1 MGKRVK
7 AALAGYAARA
17 AWGDPQAVADY
28 QAQMASYNAKQ
39 ATKKGGLFGHM
50 LTKYNPKNLKNSIMN
65 PKNLIQDIGTTF
77 KEGLHG
83 SFKDK
88 RANLRAHHNKMLHPF
103 DSSSQDVIT
112 SDKMKRSSDPAVVA
126 RGVAL
131 RKAVDKASYRS
142 SKSGAIS
149 GILYGVGSY
158 LGKAAQAA
166 NAAKAGATVEGA
178 GQGALQTAGQAGS
191 SVLDQTGSQLLTQGT
206 EGLGQG
212 ALQTAGNTAV
222 SAAPSLTNQATTQ
235 APSLMSKV
243 ASGAKDLASNKLLQ
257 TAALTAIGGQKN
269 KPSAA
274 EQALINQQAAAAAQ
288 AGAVGSG
295 LLDQYK
301 SGTLNAADQAQIDQ
315 YKQQALAST
324 DQYLASAGLSD
335 SSAGVEM
342 RNKIEQNATV
352 LYGQFRDQTL
362 QKGLQ
367 ALGVGTGGSG
377 AAQLL
382 QTLMQRDTNA
392 SNAWAGAAQTYMQLS
407 ALSA

>member
-17 AWGDPQAVADY
+17 ASGDPQAVADY
-28 QAQMASYNAKQ
+28 QAQMESFNAAK
-39 ATKKGGLFGHM
+39 AKKRGGLFGHIAD
-50 LTKYNPKNLKNSIMN
+50 KYNAKNLKNTIMN
-65 PKNLIQDIGTTF
+65 PKNLLADLKYTSKQ
-77 KEGLHG
+77 GLKG

-88 RANLRAHHNKMLHPF
+88 RALLRQHHALTIHPF
-103 DSSSQDVIT
+103 DSQAKDT
-112 SDKMKRSSDPAVVA
+112 LKARKMMTSSDPNVVA
-126 RGVAL
+126 QGKALQAGVNKTTLSLGKQGAIAGAL
-131 RKAVDKASYRS
+131 AGAGSYFGAA
-142 SKSGAIS
+142 SGAS
-149 GILYGVGSY
+149 GTTAS
-158 LGKAAQAA
+158 
-166 NAAKAGATVEGA
+166 GATGAGGASVLDQSASQLLTEGATSGA
-178 GQGALQTAGQAGS
+178 GQGALQAAGNSA
-191 SVLDQTGSQLLTQGT
+191 
-206 EGLGQG
+206 GQG
-212 ALQTAGNTAV
+212 ALISAGNAAV
-222 SAAPSLTNQATTQ
+222 SAAPSVTTQ
-235 APSLMSKV
+235 APSLMSKI
-243 ASGAKDLASNKLLQ
+243 ASGAKDLAGNKLVQ
-257 TAALTAIGGQKN
+257 TAALTAIGNNKN

-362 QKGLQ
+362 QQGLQ

-382 QTLMQRDTNA
+382 QTLMQRDANA
-392 SNAWAGAAQTYMQLS
+392 SNAWASAAQTYMQLS

>member
-17 AWGDPQAVADY
+17 ASGDPQAVADY
-28 QAQMASYNAKQ
+28 QATMASYNAKR

-112 SDKMKRSSDPAVVA
+112 SDPAVVA

-149 GILYGVGSY
+149 GILFGVGSY

-212 ALQTAGNTAV
+212 ALQTAGNAAV

-362 QKGLQ
+362 QQGLQ

-392 SNAWAGAAQTYMQLS
+392 RNAWAGAAQTYMQLS